1 MIKRFDECD
10 RMSQIIVF
18 DKYFKTAGQV
28 AFESSGDIK
37 KQTKEALAE
46 LDALFEKIGANKGD
60 LIQIQIWLANMQDF
74 DAMNEIYDAWIKNYP
89 KPVRA
94 CVGSALAEGYLVE
107 IQAFGK
113 LREN

>member
-28 AFESSGDIK
+28 AFEPSGDIK

-46 LDALFEKIGANKGD
+46 LDALFEKIGEGD
-60 LIQIQIWLANMQDF
+60 LIQIQIWLAK
-74 DAMNEIYDAWIKNYP
+74 MNEIYDAWIKNYP
-89 KPVRA
+89 KSVRA

>member
-1 MIKRFDECD
+1 
-10 RMSQIIVF
+10 
-18 DKYFKTAGQV
+18 
-28 AFESSGDIK
+28 
-37 KQTKEALAE
+37 
-46 LDALFEKIGANKGD
+46 
-60 LIQIQIWLANMQDF
+60 
-74 DAMNEIYDAWIKNYP
+74 

>member
-1 MIKRFDECD
+1 MSAIEC
-10 RMSQIIVF
+10 RKLLFLINILRLQ
-18 DKYFKTAGQV
+18 DKWL
-28 AFESSGDIK
+28 FEPSGDIK

>member
-1 MIKRFDECD
+1 MKF
-10 RMSQIIVF
+10 MML
-18 DKYFKTAGQV
+18 G
-28 AFESSGDIK
+28 
-37 KQTKEALAE
+37 L
-46 LDALFEKIGANKGD
+46 
-60 LIQIQIWLANMQDF
+60 
-74 DAMNEIYDAWIKNYP
+74 KNP

>member
-1 MIKRFDECD
+1 MKF
-10 RMSQIIVF
+10 MML
-18 DKYFKTAGQV
+18 G
-28 AFESSGDIK
+28 
-37 KQTKEALAE
+37 L
-46 LDALFEKIGANKGD
+46 KIT
-60 LIQIQIWLANMQDF
+60 L
-74 DAMNEIYDAWIKNYP
+74 

>member
-1 MIKRFDECD
+1 
-10 RMSQIIVF
+10 
-18 DKYFKTAGQV
+18 
-28 AFESSGDIK
+28 
-37 KQTKEALAE
+37 
-46 LDALFEKIGANKGD
+46 
-60 LIQIQIWLANMQDF
+60 IWLANMQDF
-74 DAMNEIYDAWIKNYP
+74 DAMNETYDAWIKNYP

>member
-1 MIKRFDECD
+1 MKF
-10 RMSQIIVF
+10 MMLGF
-18 DKYFKTAGQV
+18 
-28 AFESSGDIK
+28 
-37 KQTKEALAE
+37 
-46 LDALFEKIGANKGD
+46 
-60 LIQIQIWLANMQDF
+60 
-74 DAMNEIYDAWIKNYP
+74 YP